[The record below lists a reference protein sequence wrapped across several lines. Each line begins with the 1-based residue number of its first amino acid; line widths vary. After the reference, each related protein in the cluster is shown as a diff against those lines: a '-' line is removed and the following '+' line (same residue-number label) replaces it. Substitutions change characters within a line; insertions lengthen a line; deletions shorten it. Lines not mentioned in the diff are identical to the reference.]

1 MGKDENSVQLNDLLI
16 ADLQH
21 FGESLWRNEE
31 VGEKR
36 FSFFVTLIT
45 AVIGALVALTTS
57 DYKPSHEIMR
67 NLEGAVLLAL
77 FVFGLLTYLR
87 MLQRN
92 HVTDEYQ
99 HTLNYI
105 RKRFVSLC
113 PELALYKVPKRHKT
127 WWSKWLKGGYA
138 ETIGTIN
145 SILLGA
151 IMFRY
156 YRADIALVITVSFTF
171 LALQWV
177 RASMRRKGD
186 SEEENNETT

>member
-1 MGKDENSVQLNDLLI
+1 MQPNELLI

-36 FSFFVTLIT
+36 FSFFVTLVT
-45 AVIGALVALTTS
+45 AVIGALVALITS
-57 DYKPSHEIMR
+57 DYIPSPEVMS
-67 NLEGAVLLAL
+67 NLEGAVLLVL
-77 FVFGLLTYLR
+77 LVFGLLTYLR
-87 MLQRN
+87 MVQRN

-99 HTLNYI
+99 LTLNYI

-113 PELALYKVPKRHKT
+113 PELDSYEVPQRHKT

-138 ETIGTIN
+138 ETIGSIN

-151 IMFRY
+151 FMFRCCQ
-156 YRADIALVITVSFTF
+156 ADIAVVITVSFAF
-171 LALQWV
+171 LALQWF

-186 SEEENNETT
+186 SEKGE

>member
-1 MGKDENSVQLNDLLI
+1 MQPNDLLI
-16 ADLQH
+16 ADLEH

-36 FSFFVTLIT
+36 FSFFVTLVT

-57 DYKPSHEIMR
+57 DYKPSHEVMR

-77 FVFGLLTYLR
+77 FIFGLLTYLR

-99 HTLNYI
+99 RTLNYI
-105 RKRFVSLC
+105 RKRLVSLC
-113 PELALYKVPKRHKT
+113 PELASYEVPKRHKT

-156 YRADIALVITVSFTF
+156 YRADIALIITVSFTF
-171 LALQWV
+171 LALQWF
-177 RASMRRKGD
+177 RASIRRKGD